1 MLMRVQQTNVDYNHV
16 KPEHEAVHERL
27 SNWAR
32 WVRVRPQGWQT
43 QPMFRNFRA
52 SKQWE
57 ASPHIPTSVDSLDGL
72 LIERVVSSLPDKHKA
87 VLRWLYVFPS
97 LHCNAM
103 QRSLAVTA
111 DGLQRL
117 IQDARSMANNLS
129 RK

>member
-1 MLMRVQQTNVDYNHV
+1 MLMRVQETVDYNHV
-16 KPEHEAVHERL
+16 PDHHKAIHERL
-27 SNWAR
+27 ENWAR

-57 ASPHIPTSVDSLDGL
+57 ASPHIPTAIDSLDGL

-87 VLRWLYVFPS
+87 VLRWFYVFPS

-103 QRSLAVTA
+103 RRNLALT
-111 DGLQRL
+111 
-117 IQDARSMANNLS
+117 QDAMLQLLNDSRSMANNLS